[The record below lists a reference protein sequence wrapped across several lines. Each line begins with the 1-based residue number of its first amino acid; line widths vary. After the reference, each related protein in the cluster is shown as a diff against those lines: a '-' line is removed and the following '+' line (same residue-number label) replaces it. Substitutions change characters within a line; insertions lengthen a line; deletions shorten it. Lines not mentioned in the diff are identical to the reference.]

1 MKADVKTLENKKAGS
16 IELDE
21 AVFGLAPRADILHRV
36 VNWQLAK
43 RRQGSHKTKQ
53 RSEITG
59 SGGKAWKQK
68 GTGRA
73 RVGNRKA
80 PQFRGGGVA
89 FGPVVRD
96 HAIKLPKK
104 VRRLGLKLALS
115 AKQAA
120 GELTVL
126 DTAALDEPKT
136 KPLVDKL
143 TKLGLE
149 KALIIDGAEL
159 DGNMVKAARNIP
171 HVRVLPVAGANVYDI
186 LRGGNLALTK
196 AAVEALEA
204 RLK

>member
-16 IELDE
+16 IELAE
-21 AVFGLAPRADILHRV
+21 EIFGLKPRADILHRV

-59 SGGKAWKQK
+59 TGSKAWKQK

-96 HAIKLPKK
+96 HSIKLPKK

-126 DTAALDEPKT
+126 DAASLDEPKT

-143 TKLGLE
+143 AKLGLE
-149 KALIIDGAEL
+149 KALIIDGADL

>member
-1 MKADVKTLENKKAGS
+1 MQADVKTLDNEKAGS
-16 IELDE
+16 IELAE
-21 AVFGLAPRADILHRV
+21 EIFGLKPRADILHRV

-53 RSEITG
+53 RAEITG
-59 SGGKAWKQK
+59 SGSKAWKQK

-126 DTAALDEPKT
+126 ETAALDEPKT

-143 TKLGLE
+143 AKLGLE

-159 DGNMVKAARNIP
+159 DGNMLKAARNIP

>member
-16 IELDE
+16 IDLDE
-21 AVFGLAPRADILHRV
+21 GIFGLKPRADILHRV

-53 RSEITG
+53 RSEVTG
-59 SGGKAWKQK
+59 TGAKAWKQK

-120 GELTVL
+120 GELMVL
-126 DTAALDEPKT
+126 DAAALDEPKT

-171 HVRVLPVAGANVYDI
+171 HVRLLPVAGANVYDI

-196 AAVEALEA
+196 SAVEALEA

>member
-1 MKADVKTLENKKAGS
+1 MQADVKTLDNEKAGS
-16 IELDE
+16 IELAE
-21 AVFGLAPRADILHRV
+21 EIFGLKPRADILHRV

-43 RRQGSHKTKQ
+43 RRHGSHKTKQ
-53 RSEITG
+53 RAEITG
-59 SGGKAWKQK
+59 SGSKAWKQK

-126 DTAALDEPKT
+126 ETAALDEPKT

-143 TKLGLE
+143 AKLGLE

-159 DGNMVKAARNIP
+159 DGNMLKAARNIP

>member
-1 MKADVKTLENKKAGS
+1 MQADVKTLDNEQAGS
-16 IELDE
+16 IELAE
-21 AVFGLAPRADILHRV
+21 EIFGLKPRADILHRV

-53 RSEITG
+53 RAEITG
-59 SGGKAWKQK
+59 SGSKAWKQK

-126 DTAALDEPKT
+126 ETAALDEPKT

-143 TKLGLE
+143 AKLGLE

-159 DGNMVKAARNIP
+159 DGNMLKAARNIP